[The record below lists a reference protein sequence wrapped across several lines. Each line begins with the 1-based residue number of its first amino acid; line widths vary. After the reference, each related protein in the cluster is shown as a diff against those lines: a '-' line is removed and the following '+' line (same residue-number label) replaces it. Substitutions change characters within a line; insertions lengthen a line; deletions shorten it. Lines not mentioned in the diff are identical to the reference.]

1 MQVQFLGQEE
11 PLEEVMVTPSS
22 ILAWRIPWRGDWQ
35 VTDHRVTKSCTQL
48 KQLSTQTYICSANV
62 QQRSYSECLV
72 TTVTTVTQFM
82 PSQRFHWSRVRRVE
96 WEKVIKSGRDAA
108 MRNKQTRMTRS

>member
-1 MQVQFLGQEE
+1 MFSKG
-11 PLEEVMVTPSS
+11 P
-22 ILAWRIPWRGDWQ
+22 ILSAW
-35 VTDHRVTKSCTQL
+35 
-48 KQLSTQTYICSANV
+48 
-62 QQRSYSECLV
+62 V